1 MQDNI
6 VDSHRTTDGRRDGGT
21 DGRMDG
27 WTDGWMDGLMDGG
40 NGGRDTRTDVPP
52 VFERP
57 PAM

>member
-6 VDSHRTTDGRRDGGT
+6 VDSHRTTDGRRDG
-21 DGRMDG
+21 RV
-27 WTDGWMDGLMDGG
+27 DGWMDGWMDGWIDG
-40 NGGRDTRTDVPP
+40 WMEGGRDTRTDVPP